1 MTTSIASAST
11 STAATTAAATSTSAA
26 TSTTSKTT
34 AAAKIVSA
42 MGAGSG
48 IDTQALAATLIAA
61 ERAPRADAINRNIS
75 KNEALVSGYSAVK
88 YALSNLQTA
97 FDALK
102 DKSDYTSITVSNSN
116 TSAFTA
122 TAGASASAGTH
133 SVLVHSLATAQR
145 NTGTVGFATS
155 TTAINSGSAMS
166 LSVDI
171 AQSSTGTMGFASA
184 DTAINGGDAMTLTL
198 GGTAFSG
205 GSTITVA
212 AGSDT
217 PTGVRDA
224 INNANLGLSAEI
236 VNTGD
241 ASKPYKLVVTGS
253 TGLSNAFTISSD
265 AAGIDFGTTIQSAS
279 TSTVSISAGSD
290 TPAGIVE
297 AFNNAG
303 VGVSAQLV
311 NTGDPST
318 PYKIAVAGASGK
330 YNAFSVSSS
339 APGLNFDT
347 TLQSASNAS
356 LTVDGIQI
364 SSSSNTVS
372 DAIPGV
378 SLSLVGTNTSAA
390 TVALSNNTGAVT
402 TKIGALVSAYN
413 DAMDLFDELTNSK
426 STLETYGGTM
436 AGNSTMNTLRAELR
450 TLVTQDS
457 STASSS
463 GTLSALRDIGVEI
476 NSKGRLSTNSVKLD
490 VAVNFNF
497 ANTVTLLSG
506 NQENQSAYDSA
517 DSGLAGDASK
527 SIISLLSTTGTVAT
541 ESGNATTRISKYQD
555 DLTALEDRM
564 TLLLARYTKQFA
576 AMDSIVG
583 QTRSTQTGLTSTFA
597 GLMAMYTKN

>member
-198 GGTAFSG
+198 GGSAFSG

>member
-11 STAATTAAATSTSAA
+11 STASTSTTAA

-61 ERAPRADAINRNIS
+61 ERAPRADAINKNIS

-198 GGTAFSG
+198 GGSAFSG

-253 TGLSNAFTISSD
+253 TGLANAFTISSD

-364 SSSSNTVS
+364 TSSSNTVS

-564 TLLLARYTKQFA
+564 TQLLARYTKQFA

>member
-11 STAATTAAATSTSAA
+11 STASTSTTAA

-48 IDTQALAATLIAA
+48 IDTQALAASLIAA
-61 ERAPRADAINRNIS
+61 ERAPRADAINKNIS

-122 TAGASASAGTH
+122 TAGTSASAGTH

-155 TTAINSGSAMS
+155 TTPINSGSAMS

-205 GSTITVA
+205 GSAITVA

-217 PTGVRDA
+217 PTGIRDA

-241 ASKPYKLVVTGS
+241 ASKPYKLVVTG
-253 TGLSNAFTISSD
+253 TAGVDHAFTISSN
-265 AAGIDFGTTIQSAS
+265 AAGIDFDTTIQSAS
-279 TSTVSISAGSD
+279 TSSVSISAGSD

-303 VGVSAQLV
+303 LDVSAQLV

-330 YNAFSVSSS
+330 YNAFTVSSS
-339 APGLNFDT
+339 AAGLNFDT

-378 SLSLVGTNTSAA
+378 SLSLVGTTTSAA
-390 TVALSNNTGAVT
+390 TVALSNNTSAVT

-413 DAMDLFDELTNSK
+413 DAMDLFDELTNAK

-476 NSKGRLSTNSVKLD
+476 NSKGRLTTNSVKLD

-527 SIISLLSTTGTVAT
+527 SIISLLSSTGTVAT

-564 TLLLARYTKQFA
+564 TQLLARYTKQFA

>member
-11 STAATTAAATSTSAA
+11 STASTSTTAA

-48 IDTQALAATLIAA
+48 IDTQALAASLIAA
-61 ERAPRADAINRNIS
+61 ERAPRADAINKNIS

-122 TAGASASAGTH
+122 TAGTSASAGTH

-155 TTAINSGSAMS
+155 TTPINSGSAMS

-205 GSTITVA
+205 GSAITVA

-217 PTGVRDA
+217 PTGIRDA

-241 ASKPYKLVVTGS
+241 ASKPYKLVVTG
-253 TGLSNAFTISSD
+253 TAGVDHAFTISSN
-265 AAGIDFGTTIQSAS
+265 AAGIDFDTTIQSAS
-279 TSTVSISAGSD
+279 TSSVSISAGSD

-303 VGVSAQLV
+303 LDVSAQLV

-330 YNAFSVSSS
+330 YNAFTVSSS
-339 APGLNFDT
+339 AAGLNFDT

-378 SLSLVGTNTSAA
+378 SLSLVGTTTSAA
-390 TVALSNNTGAVT
+390 TVALSNNTSAVT

-476 NSKGRLSTNSVKLD
+476 NSKGRLTTNSVKLD

-527 SIISLLSTTGTVAT
+527 SIISLLSSTGTVAT

-564 TLLLARYTKQFA
+564 TQLLARYTKQFA

>member
-11 STAATTAAATSTSAA
+11 STAATTAAASSTSAA

-166 LSVDI
+166 LSVNI

-184 DTAINGGDAMTLTL
+184 DTAINGGEAMTLTL
-198 GGTAFSG
+198 GGSAFSG

-253 TGLSNAFTISSD
+253 TGLANAFTISSD

-297 AFNNAG
+297 AFNNAS

-390 TVALSNNTGAVT
+390 TVALSNNTSAVM

-564 TLLLARYTKQFA
+564 TQLLARYTKQFA

>member
-1 MTTSIASAST
+1 
-11 STAATTAAATSTSAA
+11 
-26 TSTTSKTT
+26 
-34 AAAKIVSA
+34 

-198 GGTAFSG
+198 GGSAFSG

-224 INNANLGLSAEI
+224 INNANMGLSAEI

-279 TSTVSISAGSD
+279 TSTVSINAGSD

-318 PYKIAVAGASGK
+318 PYKITVVGASGK

-564 TLLLARYTKQFA
+564 TQLLARYTKQFA

>member
-11 STAATTAAATSTSAA
+11 STPSTSTTAA

-48 IDTQALAATLIAA
+48 IDTQALAASLIAA
-61 ERAPRADAINRNIS
+61 ERAPRADAINKNIS

-122 TAGASASAGTH
+122 TAGTSASAGTH

-171 AQSSTGTMGFASA
+171 AQSSTGTVGFVSA

-198 GGTAFSG
+198 GGSAFSG
-205 GSTITVA
+205 GSAITVA

-217 PTGVRDA
+217 PTGIRDA

-241 ASKPYKLVVTGS
+241 ASKPYKLVVTG
-253 TGLSNAFTISSD
+253 TAGVDHAFTISSN
-265 AAGIDFGTTIQSAS
+265 AAGIDFDTTIQSAS
-279 TSTVSISAGSD
+279 TSSVSISAGSD

-303 VGVSAQLV
+303 LDVSAQLV

-330 YNAFSVSSS
+330 YNAFTVSSS
-339 APGLNFDT
+339 AAGLNFDT

-378 SLSLVGTNTSAA
+378 SLSLVGTNTSAT
-390 TVALSNNTGAVT
+390 TVALSNNTSAVT

-476 NSKGRLSTNSVKLD
+476 NSKGRLTTNSVKLD

-527 SIISLLSTTGTVAT
+527 SIISLLSSTGTVAT

-564 TLLLARYTKQFA
+564 TQLLARYTKQFA

-583 QTRSTQTGLTSTFA
+583 QTRNTQTGLTSTFA

>member
-1 MTTSIASAST
+1 
-11 STAATTAAATSTSAA
+11 
-26 TSTTSKTT
+26 
-34 AAAKIVSA
+34 

-198 GGTAFSG
+198 GGSAFSG

-279 TSTVSISAGSD
+279 TSTVSINAGSD

-318 PYKIAVAGASGK
+318 PYKIAVVGASGK

-564 TLLLARYTKQFA
+564 TQLLARYTKQFA

>member
-11 STAATTAAATSTSAA
+11 STAATSTSAA

-198 GGTAFSG
+198 GGSAFSG

-224 INNANLGLSAEI
+224 INNANMGLSAEI

-279 TSTVSISAGSD
+279 TSTVSINAGSD

-318 PYKIAVAGASGK
+318 PYKITVVGASGK

-564 TLLLARYTKQFA
+564 TQLLARYTKQFA

>member
-11 STAATTAAATSTSAA
+11 STASTSTTAA

-48 IDTQALAATLIAA
+48 IDTQALAASLIAA
-61 ERAPRADAINRNIS
+61 ERAPRADAINKNIS

-122 TAGASASAGTH
+122 TAGTSASAGTH

-171 AQSSTGTMGFASA
+171 AQSSTGTMGFVSA

-198 GGTAFSG
+198 GGSAFSG
-205 GSTITVA
+205 GSAITVA

-217 PTGVRDA
+217 PTGIRDA

-241 ASKPYKLVVTGS
+241 ASKPYKLVVTG
-253 TGLSNAFTISSD
+253 TAGVDHAFTISSN
-265 AAGIDFGTTIQSAS
+265 AAGIDFDTTIQSAS
-279 TSTVSISAGSD
+279 TSSVSISAGSD

-303 VGVSAQLV
+303 LDVSAQLV

-330 YNAFSVSSS
+330 YNAFTVSSS
-339 APGLNFDT
+339 AAGLNFDT

-390 TVALSNNTGAVT
+390 TVALSNNTSAVT

-413 DAMDLFDELTNSK
+413 DAMDLFDELTNAK

-476 NSKGRLSTNSVKLD
+476 NSKGRLTTNSVKLD

-527 SIISLLSTTGTVAT
+527 SIISLLSSTGTVAT

-564 TLLLARYTKQFA
+564 TQLLARYTKQFA

>member
-198 GGTAFSG
+198 GGSAFSG

-303 VGVSAQLV
+303 LGVSAQLV
-311 NTGDPST
+311 NTGDPSM

-564 TLLLARYTKQFA
+564 TQLLARYTKQFA

>member
-198 GGTAFSG
+198 GGSAFSG

-303 VGVSAQLV
+303 LGVSAQLV

-390 TVALSNNTGAVT
+390 TVALSNTTGAVT

>member
-1 MTTSIASAST
+1 
-11 STAATTAAATSTSAA
+11 
-26 TSTTSKTT
+26 
-34 AAAKIVSA
+34 

-184 DTAINGGDAMTLTL
+184 DTAINGGEAMTLTL
-198 GGTAFSG
+198 GGSAFSG

-303 VGVSAQLV
+303 LGVSAQLV

-390 TVALSNNTGAVT
+390 TVALSNNTSAVT

>member
-11 STAATTAAATSTSAA
+11 STAATSTSAA

-184 DTAINGGDAMTLTL
+184 DTAINGGEAMTLTL
-198 GGTAFSG
+198 GGSAFSG
-205 GSTITVA
+205 GSTITVG

-303 VGVSAQLV
+303 LGVSAQLV

-390 TVALSNNTGAVT
+390 TVALSNNTSAVT

>member
-11 STAATTAAATSTSAA
+11 STASTSTTAA

-42 MGAGSG
+42 MGTGSG

-198 GGTAFSG
+198 GGSAFSG

-303 VGVSAQLV
+303 LGVSAQLV

-364 SSSSNTVS
+364 TSSSNTVS

-490 VAVNFNF
+490 VAINFNF